1 MSEIDIL
8 PPSDDARFVD
18 SPSSRQNLENTVLT
32 TQNNTGTG
40 ISDDTVIISAN
51 TALDGYRLKNFYMT
65 NSLQWFVWMVFH
77 FSVVFFFTFQL
88 QSVALVGI
96 FLGIANFIAVLLD
109 IPVGILQRYYS
120 TKKLFIIAAIS
131 QLIAVAIF
139 FNFIYG
145 VFSVAGDVSKMI
157 VPEGFSW
164 IISWFFSSALNWVL
178 IIVASV
184 CYALTKEINDIS
196 TFGYILSHAHP
207 SEYGTILARNNI
219 TYGLGSLVGLV
230 ISGFIL
236 STNPTIAII
245 FLGAAIAIFLVFT
258 IRFFDNSSESLTLSD
273 VTSFTVG
280 IRKVNAENVKEYITE
295 KISAVDLEKV
305 LSTAKYVFLKPKQK
319 QTSTIEWG
327 EFGRE
332 TIRTAKTIWQI
343 MSHVPIYIVI
353 YWTMTLVLIFGFWDT
368 FASTF
373 LVSFLDDIKPGWS
386 YILLACIAIPALGL
400 QEVAGKV
407 AGKVGIKTVAFIGLG
422 LSGVSLIG
430 MGIMALV
437 AGGTFSGTTTI
448 IFLALALVNSL
459 GYSCGMSLGQN
470 QFLDTYNSIYAK
482 TLNLKEIDS
491 NASAGPMKILQN
503 AANVIGLVFGWLM
516 LEILGYG
523 GFFLIFGIVILW
535 ALVWSISKK
544 DKIIL

>member
-1 MSEIDIL
+1 MSETDIPVSSDDIL
-8 PPSDDARFVD
+8 VTDLPPAYGSPEED
-18 SPSSRQNLENTVLT
+18 SHTEETSREEWV
-32 TQNNTGTG
+32 
-40 ISDDTVIISAN
+40 SDDTVIISTN

-65 NSLQWFVWMVFH
+65 NGLQWFVWMVFH

-120 TKKLFIIAAIS
+120 TKKLFVIAAIS

-184 CYALTKEINDIS
+184 CYGLTKEINDIS

-219 TYGLGSLVGLV
+219 TYGLWSLVGLV

-245 FLGAAIAIFLVFT
+245 FLGTAIAIFLVFT

-280 IRKVNAENVKEYITE
+280 IRKMNAENVKEYITE

-319 QTSTIEWG
+319 QTSTINWK
-327 EFGRE
+327 EFGIE
-332 TIRTAKTIWQI
+332 TVRTGKTIWQI
-343 MSHVPIYIVI
+343 MSHMPIYIVI

-373 LVSFLDDIKPGWS
+373 LVSFLDNIKHGWS
-386 YILLACIAIPALGL
+386 YILLAGIAIPALGL
-400 QEVAGKV
+400 QEIAGKV
-407 AGKVGIKTVAFIGLG
+407 AGKVGIKTVAFVGLG
-422 LSGVSLIG
+422 LSGISLIG
-430 MGIMALV
+430 MGIMALI

-470 QFLDTYNSIYAK
+470 QFLDVYNNIYAK

-491 NASAGPMKILQN
+491 NASAWPMKILQN

-516 LEILGYG
+516 LEVLWYG
-523 GFFLIFGIVILW
+523 GFFILFGIVIIV
-535 ALVWSISKK
+535 ALIWSISKK
-544 DKIIL
+544 DEIIL